1 MGKKNPHNLHMA
13 ASLSIHQIS
22 DSDSDATVP
31 PSDIENGLDG
41 SQDLFDTNSSEAFA
55 ISSNSFIQKTR
66 MNKSVCNPHEIS
78 GSDTDEDVKPKIM
91 EKPVKASNFQSS
103 KKQPA
108 FSGKRHSVSSLSQGH
123 SSPLASSSVTCSST
137 VGACV
142 SGHESQANNMKPRC
156 KYGDKCFR
164 KNPSHLKEFY
174 HGGNRSY
181 VNIVEEHSP
190 TCYIHCIPHK
200 HSTVFLH
207 FLFSLSFS
215 YYQ

>member
-1 MGKKNPHNLHMA
+1 MA

-78 GSDTDEDVKPKIM
+78 GSDTDEDVKPNIM